1 MTTETTQ
8 ASHEKRKFTILV
20 LKPDYIADAFGQDTF
35 LAYVEA
41 HSVDMAESMA
51 QLQASNADCSSD
63 AEREDANP
71 EDYHILAVFE
81 GHLPDLKT
89 N

>member
-1 MTTETTQ
+1 MQNETSQ
-8 ASHEKRKFTILV
+8 ATSEKRKFTILV

-41 HSVDMAESMA
+41 HSVDMAQSMA
-51 QLQASNADCSSD
+51 QVQASNADCASEE
-63 AEREDANP
+63 ERADANP

-81 GHLPDLKT
+81 GHHPDLKT